1 MSNKNK
7 ILEINNK
14 IRESKSINEAI
25 RDFIAKYPEAVF
37 FTENRLTIKKHS
49 YISMD
54 NIAYAVHNQV
64 PIYGW
69 GDINEAKTDDVLYP
83 SKYFVKIIVKP
94 YIIMNL

>member
-1 MSNKNK
+1 MSNK

-14 IRESKSINEAI
+14 IREGKTINEVI

-37 FTENRLTIKKHS
+37 FTENRLTIKKYSH
-49 YISMD
+49 ISMD

-69 GDINEAKTDDVLYP
+69 GDINEAKTDDVQYP
-83 SKYFVKIIVKP
+83 SKYFVKIVVKP
-94 YIIMNL
+94 DITMNL